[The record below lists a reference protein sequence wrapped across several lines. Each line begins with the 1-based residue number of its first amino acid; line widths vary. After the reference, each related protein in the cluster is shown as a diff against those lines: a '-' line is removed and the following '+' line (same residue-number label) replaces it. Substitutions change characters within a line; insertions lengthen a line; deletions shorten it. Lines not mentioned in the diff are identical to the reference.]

1 VAAIFTAAS
10 ASLFVGFH
18 GFTPRR
24 LCLERVKFG
33 RPGHSKPFLD
43 VDNFDAENVDT
54 ENSILKTRY

>member
-1 VAAIFTAAS
+1 
-10 ASLFVGFH
+10 
-18 GFTPRR
+18 
-24 LCLERVKFG
+24 LERVKFG